1 MPKLM
6 TQCDS
11 GIKSSTCPQKIL
23 IMLNYIQNLFR
34 KLKNSLQHFLETTWP
49 RYLSSSIDFTKHS
62 NSKLSYIYYDVVM
75 SIYIHSIH
83 THYHIMIDPFLIIS
97 KFNWKVKFFIA
108 VLLTEFQ
115 PNLLLLYQYIITTPL
130 IQLFIFSMQDATF

>member
-1 MPKLM
+1 MIPNVSFTKILRNAKLM

-62 NSKLSYIYYDVVM
+62 NSQLSYIYYDVVM

-115 PNLLLLYQYIITTPL
+115 QTYYYYTSISLLHL
-130 IQLFIFSMQDATF
+130 

>member
-1 MPKLM
+1 
-6 TQCDS
+6 
-11 GIKSSTCPQKIL
+11 
-23 IMLNYIQNLFR
+23 MLNYIQNLFR